1 MEILSI
7 DDQGLNKIRKIRYIY
22 IKNGDIKRRVFD
34 RCEKIEVKSDL
45 DGRKKNITF
54 VRPFVWSLILTVPTN
69 SRNIF

>member
-45 DGRKKNITF
+45 DGRRKKHNF
-54 VRPFVWSLILTVPTN
+54 RPSVRSSGLLF
-69 SRNIF
+69 